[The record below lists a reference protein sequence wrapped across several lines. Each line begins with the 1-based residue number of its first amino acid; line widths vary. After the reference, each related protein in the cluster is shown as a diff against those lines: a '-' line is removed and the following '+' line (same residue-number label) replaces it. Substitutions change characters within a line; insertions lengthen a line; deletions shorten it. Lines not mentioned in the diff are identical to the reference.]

1 MEGLI
6 AGAIAGY
13 VMAML
18 TSAVVAYLVFRGRD
32 AVLIR
37 SWVAKDVP
45 GPILLIPIF
54 TGSVLT
60 WVFIGLI
67 SGLIYELAGLA
78 AQPDGLGSPSIT
90 FTIIAILF
98 ALLPALFLGILSA
111 KLWWIWTSLAL
122 SCAALFGWLL
132 PHLAGR

>member
-1 MEGLI
+1 MEALI

-13 VMAML
+13 VMSML
-18 TSAVVAYLVFRGRD
+18 TSVVAAYLVFRGRD
-32 AVLIR
+32 TVFVR
-37 SWVAKDVP
+37 NWVARDVP

-67 SGLIYELAGLA
+67 SGVIYEVAGLA
-78 AQPDGLGSPSIT
+78 DQPDGLGSPSVT
-90 FTIIAILF
+90 FTIIASLF
-98 ALLPALFLGILSA
+98 SFLPALFFGILST
-111 KLWWIWTSLAL
+111 KLWWMWAGLGL